1 MNPTLQQLLWERI
14 DTDPRLDE
22 EAGLLILAAA
32 DGPEALEEALEGRVV
47 GRAEP
52 AVTAEQPAE
61 PVGAYLGPVTVE
73 GFRRS
78 SRHAATAARP
88 RADLGGGAQRLGKV
102 QFRRGQRDPADR

>member
-32 DGPEALEEALEGRVV
+32 DSPEALEEALEGRVV

-61 PVGAYLGPVTVE
+61 PVGAYLGLP
-73 GFRRS
+73 RRWS

-102 QFRRGQRDPADR
+102 QFRRGHRDPADR